1 MMDMTLG
8 TFTKK
13 GALFTYR
20 DLEDLPED
28 ENRYELS
35 FGSLIVTPAP
45 NTRHQALA
53 AAVAAFLHARKLPS
67 QRVLV
72 EAELLIQPDMVKRP
86 DIQVVSVNLVGGQSV
101 VGVPDLVIEIHSPA
115 TRVLDLTEK
124 RFVYAAANI
133 PVYWVI
139 DPDAFTLTILE
150 LSDNAYRQVAVIDA
164 HGSHDVTVP
173 FAMTIEGSL
182 IFE

>member
-1 MMDMTLG
+1 MGLS

-13 GALFTYR
+13 GSLFTYR
-20 DLEDLPED
+20 DLEELPED
-28 ENRYELS
+28 ENWCELS

-53 AAVAAFLHARKLPS
+53 AALAGFLQARKLPS
-67 QRVLV
+67 QRVLI
-72 EAELLIQPDMVKRP
+72 EAELLIRADTVKRP
-86 DIQVVSVNLVGGQSV
+86 DIQVVSQDLVGGQRV
-101 VGVPDLVIEIHSPA
+101 IGVPDLVIEIHSPA

-133 PVYWVI
+133 PAYWLV
-139 DPDAFTLTILE
+139 DPDAVTLTILE
-150 LSDNAYRQVAVIDA
+150 LKGDGYQEMAVVDA
-164 HGSHDVTVP
+164 PGTCNVTIP
-173 FAMTIEGSL
+173 FAMTIDGSL